1 MGKTMETK
9 TFTIKNELGLHARAA
24 ALLARESGRF
34 KSKIFFERDGTE
46 VNGKSLLEILTLA
59 CPKGSRI
66 TIRAE
71 GEDARDAVES
81 LGVLIEDKFGE
92 N

>member
-1 MGKTMETK
+1 MGKSMEIK
-9 TFTIKNELGLHARAA
+9 TFTIKNKLGLHARVA
-24 ALLARESGRF
+24 ALLAKESGRF
-34 KSKIFFERDGTE
+34 KSNIFFERDGME

-59 CPKGSRI
+59 CPKGCRI
-66 TIRAE
+66 TIKAE
-71 GEDARDAVES
+71 GADAHDAIKC

>member
-1 MGKTMETK
+1 MEKK
-9 TFTIKNELGLHARAA
+9 TFTIKNELGLHARVAA
-24 ALLARESGRF
+24 MLARESGKF
-34 KSKIFFERDGTE
+34 KSKIFFERDGME

-59 CPKGSRI
+59 CPKGSKI

-71 GEDARDAVES
+71 GEDAHGAVES
-81 LGVLIEDKFGE
+81 LGILIEDKFGE